1 MKFLFF
7 AGALSLVTSIAL
19 AEPVDW
25 AIDGSHSRVAF
36 SVPHMVVSEVE
47 GNFREVKSTLLKLDE
62 VDLTKSI
69 VEIKIPVASVNT
81 ENADRDKHLKGPE
94 FFDVAKFPEITFT
107 STKIK
112 KAGKGF
118 KITGD
123 LTIRGV
129 KKQVTLD
136 GAISKAVANPWGK
149 QVRAVRIS
157 GKIKRQDFGLMW
169 NKSLDKGGVVVGDD
183 VTLDVKLELNK

>member
-1 MKFLFF
+1 MKTLFL
-7 AGALSLVTSIAL
+7 AGALSLVSSLAL
-19 AEPVDW
+19 AQPVDW
-25 AIDGSHSRVAF
+25 AIDSAHSRVAF

-47 GNFREVKSTLLKLDE
+47 GNFREVKSSVLKLDE
-62 VDLTKSI
+62 ADLTKSS
-69 VEIKIPVASVNT
+69 VEIKIPVASINT
-81 ENADRDKHLKGPE
+81 DNADRDKHLKSPD

-123 LTIRGV
+123 LTIHGV
-129 KKQVTLD
+129 KKEVTLD
-136 GAISKAVANPWGK
+136 GTISKAVANPWGK

-157 GKIKRQDFGLMW
+157 GKVKRQDFGLTW
-169 NKSLDKGGVVVGDD
+169 NKSLDKGGFLVGDD
-183 VTLDVKLELNK
+183 VTLDVKLELNR